1 MFWEG
6 GSEGRD
12 SGAVLWLSGAA
23 WVLAVGRD
31 GAHNQQIC
39 PRPGEQLLH
48 SVAKEGAEWKRK
60 KVGDTNLAVSSNNR
74 KPQLC
79 AHRGEQEHTEHTP
92 VPCRDACQ
100 TGFIDSLNREG

>member
-1 MFWEG
+1 MRAGTVELCPGWQGQPGSWQWEG
-6 GSEGRD
+6 MELTVSR
-12 SGAVLWLSGAA
+12 S
-23 WVLAVGRD
+23 
-31 GAHNQQIC
+31 

-60 KVGDTNLAVSSNNR
+60 KVGHTNLAVSSNNR

-79 AHRGEQEHTEHTP
+79 AHRGKQAHTEHTP

-100 TGFIDSLNREG
+100 TGFIDSLNRGG